1 MSPQNL
7 NYANLTSPEI
17 NIDSDLTFADESR
30 LTVCP
35 LYTFHNQFNENKQE
49 DYYKCY
55 VDPISDLLV
64 VIQYD
69 KKLRFWV
76 VSAEFTFFVSD
87 YASQN
92 YKDFISWKW
101 EVDTGLIEKERATKI
116 VEIVSKL
123 SEKPK
128 FLIPASLV
136 TSTDNF

>member
-1 MSPQNL
+1 
-7 NYANLTSPEI
+7 
-17 NIDSDLTFADESR
+17 
-30 LTVCP
+30 
-35 LYTFHNQFNENKQE
+35 
-49 DYYKCY
+49 
-55 VDPISDLLV
+55 
-64 VIQYD
+64 
-69 KKLRFWV
+69 LRFWV

-101 EVDTGLIEKERATKI
+101 EVDTGLIEKERAAKI